1 MINTRLDHLSSLSYL
16 IQLVKRVN
24 QFEIRI
30 NRAEELRKKMEIA
43 KEMQDKLN
51 MLVDPVHT
59 PV

>member
-1 MINTRLDHLSSLSYL
+1 MDHLSSLSYL
-16 IQLVKRVN
+16 IQLVKRVD
-24 QFEIRI
+24 QFEIRV

-59 PV
+59 PVRRL